1 MNVLRR
7 LDRLIAPTARRSAA
21 ISTSLWPN
29 RWMAQSTTSSPGSPS
44 TASTVT
50 AAEVR
55 GVAQI
60 LRQQKGNLGQPT
72 SVSHPH
78 LIQPDELVPGV
89 ELTEM
94 KDRRTQLMQNIRA
107 YARTFGAEFNGHSS
121 PCHMLVLGAASKKY
135 MSGKIPY
142 VFRQNS
148 DFYYLTGCL
157 EPDAVLLL
165 TIDEAQNVQS
175 ELFMRPKD
183 PHAELWDGPR
193 TGPELAVPLFGVT
206 EAHSLSQLEA
216 VLAKRAG
223 ALKPHIWFDQKTSDL
238 PSLAQNML
246 RLSGDQQ
253 RPLLPAYTF
262 LEAMRLLK
270 SRAEMQLMRRTCD
283 IASRSFN
290 EVMAESQPG
299 QSEHHLFAAIDYKC
313 RMRNA
318 SYLAYPPVV
327 AAGHNATVIHYVANS
342 QLLGPQDL
350 VLMDAGCEYG
360 GYTSD
365 ITRTWPASG
374 HFTEPQ
380 RTLYD
385 MLHQLQVE
393 IIGTVM
399 KPGGETLDQ
408 LFETTCYKLGKY
420 LQEIGLVGKSVSD
433 YKELASQGYRFCPH
447 HVSHYLGMDVHDT
460 PHVPRNTRIVPGMVF
475 TVEPG
480 IYIGQDCGDVP
491 PEFRGIGIRIEDD
504 LLINEHGHV
513 EVLTEACVKDPR
525 ALQELCQQQQRKPG
539 ASTAKAL

>member
-7 LDRLIAPTARRSAA
+7 LERLAAASGIRRSTGVSAYLRPRLCRA
-21 ISTSLWPN
+21 L
-29 RWMAQSTTSSPGSPS
+29 ATSSGSS
-44 TASTVT
+44 SSGSKSTVS

-55 GVAQI
+55 SVAKI
-60 LRQQKGNLGQPT
+60 LREQTGSLGQPT

-78 LIQPDELVPGV
+78 LIRPDELVPGV
-89 ELTEM
+89 ELDEL
-94 KDRRTQLMQNIRA
+94 KERREQLMQNIRA
-107 YARTFGAEFNGHSS
+107 YARSFGGEYNGHSS
-121 PCHMLVLGAASKKY
+121 SCHMLVLGAASKKY

-165 TIDEAQNVQS
+165 FIDETQNVHS

-206 EAHSLSQLEA
+206 EAHPLDQLEN
-216 VLAKRAG
+216 VLTKRA
-223 ALKPHIWFDQKTSDL
+223 ADLKPHLWFDQKSSDL
-238 PSLAQNML
+238 PPLVENML
-246 RLSGDQQ
+246 RLSSTEQ

-270 SRAEMQLMRRTCD
+270 SPAEMQLMRRTCD
-283 IASRSFN
+283 IAARSFN
-290 EVMAESQPG
+290 EVMAESRPG
-299 QSEHHLFAAIDYKC
+299 QSEHHLFAAIDFKC
-313 RMRNA
+313 RMRDA

-327 AAGHNATVIHYVANS
+327 AAGRNATVIHYISNS
-342 QLLGPQDL
+342 QMVQPQDL

-374 HFTEPQ
+374 EFTDPQ
-380 RTLYD
+380 RTLYE
-385 MLHQLQVE
+385 MLHQLQAD

-399 KPGGETLDQ
+399 RPGGETLDQ
-408 LFETTCYKLGKY
+408 LFETTCYRLGKY
-420 LQEIGLVGKSVSD
+420 LQEIGLVSKSLSD
-433 YKELASQGYRFCPH
+433 YKELAGQGYRFCPH

-504 LLINEHGHV
+504 LLIDERGQV
-513 EVLTEACVKDPR
+513 EVLTDVCVKDPR
-525 ALQELCQQQQRKPG
+525 ALEELCKRDQTKPA
-539 ASTAKAL
+539 ASELL

>member
-7 LDRLIAPTARRSAA
+7 LDRLLPSTARRCGALATCRWRPQTRSSSSSGTP
-21 ISTSLWPN
+21 ISTVDP
-29 RWMAQSTTSSPGSPS
+29 
-44 TASTVT
+44 
-50 AAEVR
+50 AEVR

-60 LRQQKGNLGQPT
+60 LRKQKGNLGQPT
-72 SVSHPH
+72 CVSHPH

-89 ELTEM
+89 EQNEF
-94 KDRRTQLMQNIRA
+94 KERRSQLMQNIRA
-107 YARTFGAEFNGHSS
+107 YVRSFGGEFNGHSS
-121 PCHMLVLGAASKKY
+121 PNHMLVLGAASKKY

-165 TIDEAQNVQS
+165 TIDEQQNVQS

-206 EAHSLSQLEA
+206 EAHPLTQLDA
-216 VLAKRAG
+216 VLTKRVG
-223 ALKPHIWFDQKTSDL
+223 ALKPHIWFDAKNSDL
-238 PSLAQNML
+238 PSLTENMQ
-246 RLSGDQQ
+246 RLSGSEQ

-262 LEAMRLLK
+262 LEASRLLK

-290 EVMAESQPG
+290 EVMAESRPG

-327 AAGHNATVIHYVANS
+327 AAGKNATVIHYVSNS
-342 QLLGPQDL
+342 QLVGAQDL

-380 RTLYD
+380 RTLYE
-385 MLHQLQVE
+385 MVHQLQGE
-393 IIGTVM
+393 IIATVM

-420 LQEIGLVGKSVSD
+420 LQEIGLVSKSVSD
-433 YKELASQGYRFCPH
+433 YKELAGQGYRFCPH

-460 PHVPRNTRIVPGMVF
+460 PHVPRNTRLVPGMVF

-504 LLINEHGHV
+504 LLINEHGQV

-525 ALQELCQQQQRKPG
+525 ALQELCQKERDSG
-539 ASTAKAL
+539 ASASLG